1 MKNPA
6 DVNYHRE
13 GSLARRA
20 RLVRFFLITQ
30 MVARI
35 YGGYKFIQ
43 FSGRFLTPP
52 GQAQR
57 YTRHHRRS
65 AELIYRTALR
75 LEGWLVKACQFIG
88 SRADIL
94 PPEYIE
100 VLSRLHDRVPPRP
113 FTVIKP
119 RIENE
124 LGKPLAEV
132 FSSFS
137 SQPIAAASLAQV
149 HEATLHDGRRVAVK
163 VQYPDIAALVDL
175 DIRNISFFVEWL
187 ARLEPRYD
195 FRFILKEL
203 RRYIPLELDFIHE
216 GHSAETVARNFSTRR
231 DDVAV
236 PRIYWEYTTRCLL
249 VMEFMEGIK
258 VTEVTALREAGIDT
272 RTVAQKLTE
281 IYLQQIL
288 LDGLFH
294 ADPHPGNLLVQPG
307 PRLVFLDFGLTKD
320 LPPEFPAE
328 MARLIT
334 AIVKQDTDEIVASFR
349 RLGFAT
355 KNGGSE
361 SLLVLGEAML
371 GHSVKENKA
380 YADPEMV
387 ERFNEEISQA
397 MRKDPIVEAPGDLV
411 LVGRVMGL
419 LSGLGKQLGSEVNL
433 FSTSCRIWS
442 LKKQTPTVITPLGG
456 RPAGESGLS
465 GCRWCL
471 GPPKRPL
478 QKIWVRRP
486 RRPPPHRSP

>member
-1 MKNPA
+1 MKNTA
-6 DVNYHRE
+6 DANYHRE
-13 GSLARRA
+13 RSLARRI
-20 RLVRFFLITQ
+20 RLGRFFLVAH

-35 YGGYKFIQ
+35 YSGYKLIQ
-43 FSGRFLTPP
+43 YSGRFFTAR
-52 GQAQR
+52 GQAER
-57 YTRHHRRS
+57 YARHHRRS

-94 PPEYIE
+94 PPEYID

-113 FTVIKP
+113 FAVIRQ

-124 LGKPLAEV
+124 LGKPLTEV

-137 SQPIAAASLAQV
+137 PQPIAAASLAQV
-149 HEATLHDGRRVAVK
+149 HEATLPDGRRAAVK
-163 VQYPDIAALVDL
+163 VQYPDIAALVELDL
-175 DIRNISFFVEWL
+175 RNVSFFVKWL

-203 RRYIPLELDFIHE
+203 SRYIPLELDFIHE
-216 GHSAETVARNFSTRR
+216 GQNAETVARNFSNRR

-236 PRIYWEYTTRCLL
+236 PRIYWEYTTPRLL
-249 VMEFMEGIK
+249 VMEFMAGIK
-258 VTEVTALREAGIDT
+258 VTEVVALREAGIDT

-328 MARLIT
+328 MVRLTT
-334 AIVKQDTDEIVASFR
+334 AIVRQDADEIVASFR
-349 RLGFAT
+349 RLGFVT

-380 YADPEMV
+380 YADPAMV
-387 ERFNEEISQA
+387 ERFNDEIGRA
-397 MRKDPIVEAPGDLV
+397 LRKDPLIAAPGDLV

-433 FSTSCRIWS
+433 LSTLLPYLVSQNANPDS
-442 LKKQTPTVITPLGG
+442 VTPQE
-456 RPAGESGLS
+456 AS
-465 GCRWCL
+465 
-471 GPPKRPL
+471 
-478 QKIWVRRP
+478 RR
-486 RRPPPHRSP
+486 

>member
-1 MKNPA
+1 MKRVANA
-6 DVNYHRE
+6 NYHRE
-13 GSLARRA
+13 RSLARRV
-20 RLVRFFLITQ
+20 RLGRFLLIAQ

-43 FSGRFLTPP
+43 FSGRLFTLKS
-52 GQAQR
+52 QAKR
-57 YTRHHRRS
+57 YVRHHRRS

-113 FTVIKP
+113 FTVMKK
-119 RIENE
+119 RIEDE
-124 LGKPLAEV
+124 LGKPVAEV

-137 SQPIAAASLAQV
+137 PRPIAAASLAQV
-149 HEATLHDGRRVAVK
+149 HEAILRDGRRVAVK

-175 DIRNISFFVEWL
+175 DLRNIAFFVEWL

-195 FRFILKEL
+195 FRFILREL
-203 RRYIPLELDFIHE
+203 RRYIPLELDFVHE
-216 GHSAETVARNFSTRR
+216 GHNAETVARNFATRR

-236 PRIYWEYTTRCLL
+236 PCIYWEYTTPTLL

-258 VTEVTALREAGIDT
+258 VTEVEALREAGIDT
-272 RTVAQKLTE
+272 RIVAQKLTE

-328 MARLIT
+328 MARLTT
-334 AIVKQDTDEIVASFR
+334 AIVLQDADEIVASFH
-349 RLGFAT
+349 RLGFVT

-361 SLLVLGEAML
+361 SLLVLGEALL

-387 ERFNEEISQA
+387 EHFNDEISQA

-433 FSTSCRIWS
+433 FSTLLPYLATQNANPDSV
-442 LKKQTPTVITPLGG
+442 TP
-456 RPAGESGLS
+456 
-465 GCRWCL
+465 
-471 GPPKRPL
+471 
-478 QKIWVRRP
+478 QKASRR
-486 RRPPPHRSP
+486 

>member
-1 MKNPA
+1 MSSIA
-6 DVNYHRE
+6 RTNYHRE
-13 GSLARRA
+13 RSLARQ
-20 RLVRFFLITQ
+20 VRIGRFLLIAQ

-35 YGGYKFIQ
+35 YGGYKLIQ
-43 FSGRFLTPP
+43 LYGRLFTQK
-52 GQAQR
+52 GQNER
-57 YTRHHRRS
+57 YRRHHRRS

-113 FTVIKP
+113 FVVMKEY
-119 RIENE
+119 IEEE

-137 SQPIAAASLAQV
+137 PEPIAAASLAQV
-149 HEATLHDGRRVAVK
+149 HKATLGDGRRVAVK

-175 DIRNISFFVEWL
+175 DLRNVSFFVEWL

-195 FRFILKEL
+195 FRFIIKEL
-203 RRYIPLELDFIHE
+203 SRYIPLELDFVHE
-216 GHSAETVARNFSTRR
+216 GHNAETVARNFAARG
-231 DDVAV
+231 DDVLV
-236 PRIYWEYTTRCLL
+236 PRIYWEYTTPRLL

-258 VTEVTALREAGIDT
+258 VTEVEALRQAGIDT
-272 RTVAQKLTE
+272 RMVAQKLTE
-281 IYLQQIL
+281 AYLQQIL

-328 MARLIT
+328 MARLTT
-334 AIVKQDTDEIVASFR
+334 AIVTQNADEIVASFR
-349 RLGFAT
+349 RLGFVT
-355 KNGGSE
+355 KNGGSQ

-387 ERFNEEISQA
+387 ERFNSEIAEA
-397 MRKDPIVEAPGDLV
+397 MRKDPIVAAPGDLV

-419 LSGLGKQLGSEVNL
+419 LSGLGKQLGSQVNL
-433 FSTSCRIWS
+433 FTTLMPYLVLSNENPDSV
-442 LKKQTPTVITPLGG
+442 TPE
-456 RPAGESGLS
+456 RAS
-465 GCRWCL
+465 
-471 GPPKRPL
+471 
-478 QKIWVRRP
+478 RR
-486 RRPPPHRSP
+486 

>member
-1 MKNPA
+1 MVLPESARQNNLNESMCMKNPVDA
-6 DVNYHRE
+6 NYHRE
-13 GSLARRA
+13 RSLARQV
-20 RLVRFFLITQ
+20 RLGRFFLVAQ

-35 YGGYKFIQ
+35 YGGYKVIQ
-43 FSGRFLTPP
+43 LSSRFFPP
-52 GQAQR
+52 QGQAQR
-57 YTRHHRRS
+57 YARHHRRS

-94 PPEYIE
+94 PLEYIE

-113 FTVIKP
+113 FAVIKQ
-119 RIENE
+119 RLESE
-124 LGKPLAEV
+124 LGKPIAEV

-137 SQPIAAASLAQV
+137 PQPVAAASLAQV

-175 DIRNISFFVEWL
+175 DLRNISFFVEWL

-216 GHSAETVARNFSTRR
+216 GHNAETVARNFSTRR

-236 PRIYWEYTTRCLL
+236 PRIYWEYSTRCLL
-249 VMEFMEGIK
+249 MMEFMEGIK
-258 VTEVTALREAGIDT
+258 VTEVAALREAGIDT

-288 LDGLFH
+288 LDGFFH

-328 MARLIT
+328 MARLTT
-334 AIVKQDTDEIVASFR
+334 AIVRQDADEIVASFR
-349 RLGFAT
+349 RLGFVT

-361 SLLVLGEAML
+361 SLLVLGEALL
-371 GHSVKENKA
+371 GHSIKENKA

-387 ERFNEEISQA
+387 EHFNDEISQA

-411 LVGRVMGL
+411 LIGRVMGL
-419 LSGLGKQLGSEVNL
+419 LSGIGKQLGSEVNL
-433 FSTSCRIWS
+433 FSTLLPYLVSQKANPDR
-442 LKKQTPTVITPLGG
+442 ITPQE
-456 RPAGESGLS
+456 AS
-465 GCRWCL
+465 
-471 GPPKRPL
+471 
-478 QKIWVRRP
+478 RR
-486 RRPPPHRSP
+486 

>member
-1 MKNPA
+1 MKNPVDA
-6 DVNYHRE
+6 NYHRE
-13 GSLARRA
+13 RSLARQV
-20 RLVRFFLITQ
+20 RLGRFFLVAQ
-30 MVARI
+30 MVVRI
-35 YGGYKFIQ
+35 YSGYKVIQ
-43 FSGRFLTPP
+43 FSRRFFAPQA
-52 GQAQR
+52 QAQR
-57 YTRHHRRS
+57 YVRHHRRS

-100 VLSRLHDRVPPRP
+100 VLSRLQDRVPPRP
-113 FTVIKP
+113 FAVIKQ
-119 RIENE
+119 RLETE
-124 LGKPLAEV
+124 LGKPIAEV

-137 SQPIAAASLAQV
+137 PQPVAAASLAQV

-175 DIRNISFFVEWL
+175 DLQNVSFFVEWL

-216 GHSAETVARNFSTRR
+216 GHNAETVARNFSARR
-231 DDVAV
+231 DDAIV

-258 VTEVTALREAGIDT
+258 VTDVAALRAAGIDT

-320 LPPEFPAE
+320 LPPEFPTE
-328 MARLIT
+328 MVRLTT
-334 AIVKQDTDEIVASFR
+334 AIVRQDADEIVASFR
-349 RLGFAT
+349 RLGFVT
-355 KNGGSE
+355 KNGGAE

-387 ERFNEEISQA
+387 ERFNDEISQA

-419 LSGLGKQLGSEVNL
+419 LSGIGKQLGSEVNL
-433 FSTSCRIWS
+433 FSTLLPYLVSQKANPDR
-442 LKKQTPTVITPLGG
+442 ITPQE
-456 RPAGESGLS
+456 AS
-465 GCRWCL
+465 
-471 GPPKRPL
+471 
-478 QKIWVRRP
+478 RR
-486 RRPPPHRSP
+486 